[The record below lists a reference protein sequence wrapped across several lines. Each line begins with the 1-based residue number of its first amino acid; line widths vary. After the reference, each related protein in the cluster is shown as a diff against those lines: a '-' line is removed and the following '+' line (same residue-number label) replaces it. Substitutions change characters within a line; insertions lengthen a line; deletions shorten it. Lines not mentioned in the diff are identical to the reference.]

1 MKIKG
6 INFCNVLKI
15 ASIEGNGADVIQIT
29 RALVVLAIVLYS
41 ATNKE
46 KIKEVSEKIINKIT
60 KENSLIES
68 NSNQEN

>member
-29 RALVVLAIVLYS
+29 RAVVVLAIVLILFS
-41 ATNKE
+41 IATLN
-46 KIKEVSEKIINKIT
+46 IF
-60 KENSLIES
+60 L
-68 NSNQEN
+68 

>member
-6 INFCNVLKI
+6 IKICDVLEI
-15 ASIEGNGADVIQIT
+15 TGIEGNSDEIIQIT
-29 RALVVLAIVLYS
+29 KALVVLGIAVWSL
-41 ATNKE
+41 ANKE

-60 KENSLIES
+60 KENRLIES

>member
-6 INFCNVLKI
+6 IKICDVLELTG
-15 ASIEGNGADVIQIT
+15 IEGNSNEIIQIT
-29 RALVVLAIVLYS
+29 KALVVLGIAVWSL
-41 ATNKE
+41 ANKE

-60 KENSLIES
+60 KEKRLMKS